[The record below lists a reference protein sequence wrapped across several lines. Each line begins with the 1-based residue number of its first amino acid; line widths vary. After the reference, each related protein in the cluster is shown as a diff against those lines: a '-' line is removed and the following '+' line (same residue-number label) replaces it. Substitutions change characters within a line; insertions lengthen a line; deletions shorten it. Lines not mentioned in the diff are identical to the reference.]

1 MKEVEDVKV
10 FGEVQKFHNQG
21 WWTRKLINVAA
32 EIDHGK
38 NVLVEK
44 GEKLETQTPLILQK
58 V

>member
-1 MKEVEDVKV
+1 
-10 FGEVQKFHNQG
+10 
-21 WWTRKLINVAA
+21 LINVAA